1 MLPFELRASLP
12 VEHIVPRRIPSRCP
26 IGHLAAVSRHG
37 CAELV
42 GVETDP
48 GEGDLLESLN
58 IRVDGGILSQGQV
71 HRVDRQQD
79 IGGVLARPGMDQPEL
94 TWQEQAGFVWD
105 QTGFMRWPLAL
116 CVVVGIIVIIWKFF
130 SLMAKSTSTRKIL
143 KEVDEL
149 LAGQRID
156 EALEL
161 TRESSSPAA
170 NILYAGLERHEE
182 GTERVMK
189 AIENQ
194 GLIELSKLEKG
205 IVVLATLTNI
215 GPLLGFLGTVI
226 GMILAF
232 QSIEAAGSVST
243 SLVWGGIKV
252 ALSTTLFGFLILAL
266 AALLWFA
273 LQLRWRLLETDETA
287 AVA

>member
-1 MLPFELRASLP
+1 
-12 VEHIVPRRIPSRCP
+12 
-26 IGHLAAVSRHG
+26 
-37 CAELV
+37 V
-42 GVETDP
+42 GVMNIY
-48 GEGDLLESLN
+48 GALLQL
-58 IRVDGGILSQGQV
+58 
-71 HRVDRQQD
+71 
-79 IGGVLARPGMDQPEL
+79 PGMDQPEL

-161 TRESSSPAA
+161 TRESASPAA

-182 GTERVMK
+182 GTDRVMK

-194 GLIELSKLEKG
+194 GLIELSKLERG
-205 IVVLATLTNI
+205 LVVLATLTNI
-215 GPLLGFLGTVI
+215 APLLGFLGTVI
-226 GMILAF
+226 GMIIAF
-232 QSIEAAGSVST
+232 QSIEAAGEVEAT
-243 SLVWGGIKV
+243 LVAGGIKV
-252 ALSTTLFGFLILAL
+252 ALL
-266 AALLWFA
+266 
-273 LQLRWRLLETDETA
+273 TA
-287 AVA
+287 AAGLTIAIPVSIAHNYFVSRIDSLVIDMEESAQKMIDALHAIERGRQAAAS